1 MELYCTIL
9 YYTILYIQV
18 GADKKETPKQEIKIV
33 KAVVFSS
40 PVEETET
47 ALLEFIKGNI
57 DKRLKM
63 KKTAVLPS
71 GPQETITEEN
81 ILGQLHK
88 SKFSRL
94 N

>member
-1 MELYCTIL
+1 MFLFK
-9 YYTILYIQV
+9 V
-18 GADKKETPKQEIKIV
+18 GADKKENPKQEIKIV

-47 ALLEFIKGNI
+47 ALLNFTKGNI

-71 GPQETITEEN
+71 GPQETVTEEN
-81 ILGQLHK
+81 ILNQLQK
-88 SKFSRL
+88 NKIARV